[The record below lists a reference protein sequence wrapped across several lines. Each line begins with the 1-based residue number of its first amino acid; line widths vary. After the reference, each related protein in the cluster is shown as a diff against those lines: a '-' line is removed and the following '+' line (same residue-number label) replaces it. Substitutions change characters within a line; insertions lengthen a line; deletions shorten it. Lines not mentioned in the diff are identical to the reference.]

1 MKLNKRK
8 FLKILRL
15 SMLSV
20 IFPINTLLAAAKN
33 IINSNLSNPQK
44 NIMFNE
50 GTERPYSS
58 ELLN

>member
-33 IINSNLSNPQK
+33 IINSNVSNHQK